1 MRTFRFRFSKTIILL
16 QIAAMIL
23 AAAAIVYTAYR
34 MATVG
39 FGSASLII
47 QYVVLLLFGVL
58 ALVIFS
64 AMLIRSVYVVG
75 KKEIVLRFGLIKTV
89 YKIKDIES
97 IRLFSKTNKLVL
109 YFKNEKYTVISV
121 KPEWFNDFIREVLSH
136 NLNIRSDAS
145 TRDKDEAEKNGT
157 ALGADI
163 KRAPAQKARAP
174 SLICRQTKLHSSI
187 RTGMVTIHKTV
198 VISVVQAAVSVSPP

>member
-58 ALVIFS
+58 AIVIFS

-136 NLNIRSDAS
+136 NLNIRYDVSI
-145 TRDKDEAEKNGT
+145 TDKDEDE
-157 ALGADI
+157 
-163 KRAPAQKARAP
+163 
-174 SLICRQTKLHSSI
+174 
-187 RTGMVTIHKTV
+187 
-198 VISVVQAAVSVSPP
+198 

>member
-16 QIAAMIL
+16 QIAAMVL

-136 NLNIRSDAS
+136 NLNIRYDVSI
-145 TRDKDEAEKNGT
+145 TDKDEDE
-157 ALGADI
+157 
-163 KRAPAQKARAP
+163 
-174 SLICRQTKLHSSI
+174 
-187 RTGMVTIHKTV
+187 
-198 VISVVQAAVSVSPP
+198 

>member
-47 QYVVLLLFGVL
+47 QYVLLLLFGVL

-136 NLNIRSDAS
+136 NLNIRYDVSI
-145 TRDKDEAEKNGT
+145 TDKDEDE
-157 ALGADI
+157 
-163 KRAPAQKARAP
+163 
-174 SLICRQTKLHSSI
+174 
-187 RTGMVTIHKTV
+187 
-198 VISVVQAAVSVSPP
+198 

>member
-58 ALVIFS
+58 ALVILS

-136 NLNIRSDAS
+136 NLNIRYDVSI
-145 TRDKDEAEKNGT
+145 TDKDEDE
-157 ALGADI
+157 
-163 KRAPAQKARAP
+163 
-174 SLICRQTKLHSSI
+174 
-187 RTGMVTIHKTV
+187 
-198 VISVVQAAVSVSPP
+198 

>member
-47 QYVVLLLFGVL
+47 QYIVLLLFGVL

-136 NLNIRSDAS
+136 NLNIRYDVSI
-145 TRDKDEAEKNGT
+145 TDKDEDE
-157 ALGADI
+157 
-163 KRAPAQKARAP
+163 
-174 SLICRQTKLHSSI
+174 
-187 RTGMVTIHKTV
+187 
-198 VISVVQAAVSVSPP
+198 

>member
-1 MRTFRFRFSKTIILL
+1 MRTFRFKFSKTIILL
-16 QIAAMIL
+16 QIAAMVL

-136 NLNIRSDAS
+136 NLNIRYDVSI
-145 TRDKDEAEKNGT
+145 TDKDEDE
-157 ALGADI
+157 
-163 KRAPAQKARAP
+163 
-174 SLICRQTKLHSSI
+174 
-187 RTGMVTIHKTV
+187 
-198 VISVVQAAVSVSPP
+198 

>member
-58 ALVIFS
+58 ALIIFS

-136 NLNIRSDAS
+136 NLNIRYDVSI
-145 TRDKDEAEKNGT
+145 TDKDEDE
-157 ALGADI
+157 
-163 KRAPAQKARAP
+163 
-174 SLICRQTKLHSSI
+174 
-187 RTGMVTIHKTV
+187 
-198 VISVVQAAVSVSPP
+198 

>member
-1 MRTFRFRFSKTIILL
+1 MRTFRFKFSKTIILL

-136 NLNIRSDAS
+136 NLNIRYDVSI
-145 TRDKDEAEKNGT
+145 TDKNEDE
-157 ALGADI
+157 
-163 KRAPAQKARAP
+163 
-174 SLICRQTKLHSSI
+174 
-187 RTGMVTIHKTV
+187 
-198 VISVVQAAVSVSPP
+198 

>member
-1 MRTFRFRFSKTIILL
+1 MRTFRFKFSKTIILL

-109 YFKNEKYTVISV
+109 DFQNEKDTVLSV
-121 KPEWFNDFIREVLSH
+121 KPEWFNDFLREVRSH
-136 NLNIRSDAS
+136 NLNIRYDGSI
-145 TRDKDEAEKNGT
+145 TDKDEDE
-157 ALGADI
+157 
-163 KRAPAQKARAP
+163 
-174 SLICRQTKLHSSI
+174 
-187 RTGMVTIHKTV
+187 
-198 VISVVQAAVSVSPP
+198 

>member
-136 NLNIRSDAS
+136 NLNIRYDVP
-145 TRDKDEAEKNGT
+145 TPTKEEAKKTGT
-157 ALGADI
+157 ALGAAI
-163 KRAPAQKARAP
+163 QGAPAQKARPP

>member
-136 NLNIRSDAS
+136 NLNIRSHVP
-145 TRDKDEAEKNGT
+145 TTDKDEEE
-157 ALGADI
+157 
-163 KRAPAQKARAP
+163 
-174 SLICRQTKLHSSI
+174 
-187 RTGMVTIHKTV
+187 
-198 VISVVQAAVSVSPP
+198 

>member
-39 FGSASLII
+39 FGSAPLII

-58 ALVIFS
+58 ALIIFS

-136 NLNIRSDAS
+136 NLNIRYDVSI
-145 TRDKDEAEKNGT
+145 TDKDEDE
-157 ALGADI
+157 
-163 KRAPAQKARAP
+163 
-174 SLICRQTKLHSSI
+174 
-187 RTGMVTIHKTV
+187 
-198 VISVVQAAVSVSPP
+198 

>member
-75 KKEIVLRFGLIKTV
+75 KKEIVLWFGLIKTV

-136 NLNIRSDAS
+136 NLNIRYDVSI
-145 TRDKDEAEKNGT
+145 TDKDEDE
-157 ALGADI
+157 
-163 KRAPAQKARAP
+163 
-174 SLICRQTKLHSSI
+174 
-187 RTGMVTIHKTV
+187 
-198 VISVVQAAVSVSPP
+198 

>member
-64 AMLIRSVYVVG
+64 AMLIRSVYFVG

-136 NLNIRSDAS
+136 NLNIRYDVSI
-145 TRDKDEAEKNGT
+145 TDKDEDE
-157 ALGADI
+157 
-163 KRAPAQKARAP
+163 
-174 SLICRQTKLHSSI
+174 
-187 RTGMVTIHKTV
+187 
-198 VISVVQAAVSVSPP
+198 

>member
-97 IRLFSKTNKLVL
+97 IMLFSKTNKLVL

-136 NLNIRSDAS
+136 NLNIRYDVSI
-145 TRDKDEAEKNGT
+145 TDKDEDE
-157 ALGADI
+157 
-163 KRAPAQKARAP
+163 
-174 SLICRQTKLHSSI
+174 
-187 RTGMVTIHKTV
+187 
-198 VISVVQAAVSVSPP
+198 

>member
-136 NLNIRSDAS
+136 NLNIR
-145 TRDKDEAEKNGT
+145 TTVPITEKDKDE
-157 ALGADI
+157 
-163 KRAPAQKARAP
+163 
-174 SLICRQTKLHSSI
+174 
-187 RTGMVTIHKTV
+187 
-198 VISVVQAAVSVSPP
+198 

>member
-23 AAAAIVYTAYR
+23 AAAATVYTAYR

-136 NLNIRSDAS
+136 NLNIRYDVSI
-145 TRDKDEAEKNGT
+145 TDKDEDE
-157 ALGADI
+157 
-163 KRAPAQKARAP
+163 
-174 SLICRQTKLHSSI
+174 
-187 RTGMVTIHKTV
+187 
-198 VISVVQAAVSVSPP
+198 